1 MPKNKRYSRKNEA
14 LAERPS
20 MKEARENH
28 RKTLEDKYRKLF
40 SPVSLPYQ
48 GLYTDEDSL
57 EQPSALRVWPTT
69 TTPGVEVD
77 VPPQARLHA
86 QLERNIR

>member
-1 MPKNKRYSRKNEA
+1 MPKIKRFSRKNEA
-14 LAERPS
+14 LAQRSS
-20 MKEARENH
+20 MKEPPKNH
-28 RKTLEDKYRKLF
+28 KRTLEHKYRNLF
-40 SPVSLPYQ
+40 SPVSLPYH

-57 EQPSALRVWPTT
+57 EQPSALRVCPMT

>member
-1 MPKNKRYSRKNEA
+1 VKEAPKNHK
-14 LAERPS
+14 
-20 MKEARENH
+20 
-28 RKTLEDKYRKLF
+28 KTLEDKYRNLF

-57 EQPSALRVWPTT
+57 EQPSALKVCPTT

-77 VPPQARLHA
+77 IPPQARLHA